1 MTTMSPWLTDIP
13 IRDMISPAAAVIGSV
28 VGAWWGAR
36 EKVKANRLAEIKE
49 TNKWREARRN
59 QKVAFL
65 RSILAEMNVLWRRYN
80 DLLGR
85 DIEGSAPKNIRNIHH
100 AFSQDYFTVY
110 HSSAATLGLIDDADV
125 ALVVIDAY
133 LQAKAVIDI
142 VQVIS
147 NENAEIARLE
157 DDMNLSGTDAA
168 ASNYYASR
176 IAKILGK
183 TDARHEKLMREH
195 RKFQGLI
202 DEMNR
207 VAGAEA
213 ARLSAPD
220 AED

>member
-1 MTTMSPWLTDIP
+1 MPWLTDLP
-13 IRDMISPAAAVIGSV
+13 VRELVSPTAAIIGSV

-36 EKVKANRLAEIKE
+36 ERMRANRIAEIKKSI
-49 TNKWREARRN
+49 KWRESRRN
-59 QKVAFL
+59 QKIAFL

-85 DIEGSAPKNIRNIHH
+85 DIEICMPDDIRNIHH

-110 HSSAATLGLIDDADV
+110 HGSAAMLGMIDNAHV
-125 ALVVIDAY
+125 ASIVIDAY

-147 NENAEIARLE
+147 GENAEIKRLE
-157 DDMNLSGTDAA
+157 DDMNLSGTAPA

-176 IAKILGK
+176 IAKILGN
-183 TDARHEKLMREH
+183 TEARYEKLTREH
-195 RKFQGLI
+195 RKFHALVE
-202 DEMNR
+202 EMNR
-207 VAGAEA
+207 VIGAEV
-213 ARLSAPD
+213 ARLTDAA